1 MKSMTGYGRGDA
13 TASGISIEVELS
25 SVNRKQCDVRV
36 SLPRTLSALESRVTK
51 LLREKIS
58 RGMVSGTVNVRI
70 SGERRSRAIG
80 VDDNVVAAYVRAFR
94 AAGKKLK
101 LDDDLTLSTVAR
113 LPDVIVVD
121 DATADADKVWRVMRR
136 ALLDA
141 LQGLQEMRVR
151 EGAAL
156 EKDLAKRLRALRRS
170 VARIRRI
177 APTVPQRHRDALLA
191 RLEKAKIGFD
201 LENERLLREI
211 CVFAER
217 SDISEEITRLASH
230 FEQMDELMATEKP
243 CGRSLDFLCQEFLRE
258 INTIG
263 SKANDARL
271 SRLVVDFKSQL
282 ECVREQ
288 VQNVE

>member
-1 MKSMTGYGRGDA
+1 MKSMTGYGRGAA

-25 SVNRKQCDVRV
+25 SVNRKQFDVRV
-36 SLPRTLSALESRVTK
+36 SLPRTLSVLESRVTK
-51 LLREKIS
+51 LLRGSIS
-58 RGMVSGTVNVRI
+58 RGMVIGTVGVRV

-80 VDDNVVAAYVRAFR
+80 VDDHVVAAYVRAFR
-94 AAGKKLK
+94 AVGKTLK

-113 LPDVIVVD
+113 LPDVIVAD
-121 DATADADKVWRVMRR
+121 DATADAEKVWRVMRR
-136 ALLDA
+136 ALIDA
-141 LQGLQEMRVR
+141 LEGLQEMRVR

-156 EKDLAKRLRALRRS
+156 QKDLAKRLRALRRG

-191 RLEKAKIGFD
+191 RLDKAQLGVD
-201 LENERLLREI
+201 PENERLLREI
-211 CVFAER
+211 SLFAER

-230 FEQMDELMATEKP
+230 FEQMDELMAAEKP
-243 CGRSLDFLCQEFLRE
+243 CGRALDFLCQEFLRE

-271 SRLVVDFKSQL
+271 SRLVVEFKSQL